1 MMDKQQASQLI
12 ALEHA
17 AFAAARRSGLRERA
31 WIALEREHILGQSF
45 FWPHL
50 RSHVRMLN
58 YAFET
63 RDGKEVAGQVFRLML
78 APLGNLTGKLPLGNT
93 GRANVSAFA
102 PMAYPED
109 LAQIVSNASQ
119 EDDR

>member
-1 MMDKQQASQLI
+1 MNKRQASKLI

-17 AFAAARRSGLRERA
+17 EFAAARQSDLHDKA
-31 WIALEREHILGQSF
+31 WTALEREHILGQGF

-50 RSHVRMLN
+50 RSHFRMLS
-58 YAFET
+58 YAVET
-63 RDGKEVAGQVFRLML
+63 RDGKEVAGQVFRLVL

-102 PMAYPED
+102 PMAYPD
-109 LAQIVSNASQ
+109 DRAQIVPIASQ

>member
-1 MMDKQQASQLI
+1 M
-12 ALEHA
+12 ERA
-17 AFAAARRSGLRERA
+17 AFAAARQSGLRDKA
-31 WIALEREHILGQSF
+31 WTALEREHILGQSF

-50 RSHVRMLN
+50 RSHVRMLS

-63 RDGKEVAGQVFRLML
+63 RDWKEVAGQIFRLVL
-78 APLGNLTGKLPLGNT
+78 APIGNLTGKLPMGNT

-102 PMAYPED
+102 PMAYPDD
-109 LAQIVSNASQ
+109 LAKIVSNASK

>member
-1 MMDKQQASQLI
+1 MNRHEASKLI

-17 AFAAARRSGLRERA
+17 AFAAARQSDLRERA

-50 RSHVRMLN
+50 RSHVRMLS

-63 RDGKEVAGQVFRLML
+63 RDWKEVAGQVLRLVL
-78 APLGNLTGKLPLGNT
+78 APLGNLTGKLPMGNT

-102 PMAYPED
+102 PMAYPDD